1 MSSYP
6 VSTPKPS
13 DSWKSVTP
21 ASNGATTLLDNDAWV
36 VRSFVIAWFT
46 LLLCFTVV
54 IICLPKTAFLLAYLL
69 ACATVIAMLY
79 VRRIVAEPVRE
90 LTKFDTSD
98 PYRLAYLRGGANEAL
113 RVATAVLIE
122 ARHLMLLQNESS
134 EKKEKQLVTAP
145 DCDAKSLPFPLE
157 RAVLRFFTTP
167 RKPEEMFE
175 QGGLKQQVDDL
186 YKEELEK
193 AGLLP
198 SEAQKQARTSR
209 ALFALIFIL
218 VVGLTKIG
226 VALWHGYRN
235 IGFTVLIMIVAAVW
249 AWNFSGDYRT
259 RFGDYVV
266 KSLEALFEGM
276 RSQAAILKANASMAQ
291 IALLAGVY
299 GVAALPA
306 EVFPEVR
313 EAFPKAP
320 TDSSSCGSSC
330 SSSCSSDGGSCSS
343 CGGGCGGCS

>member
-13 DSWKSVTP
+13 DPWKSVTP
-21 ASNGATTLLDNDAWV
+21 TTNQATSLTGDDAWV
-36 VRSFVIAWFT
+36 VRAFVIAWFT

-69 ACATVIAMLY
+69 ACATVITMLY
-79 VRRIVAEPVRE
+79 ARRIVAEPIWE

-134 EKKEKQLVTAP
+134 GEKQLVTAP
-145 DCDAKSLPFPLE
+145 NCDAKSLPFPLE

-175 QGGLKQQVDDL
+175 QGGLKRQVDDL

-193 AGLLP
+193 SGLLP

-226 VALWHGYRN
+226 VALWYGYTN
-235 IGFTVLIMIVAAVW
+235 IGFTVIIMVVAAIW
-249 AWNFSGDYRT
+249 ALTFIGDYRT
-259 RFGDYVV
+259 RFGNYVI
-266 KSLEALFEGM
+266 KSLESLFEGM
-276 RSQAAILKANASMAQ
+276 RAQAATLKANASLAQ

-306 EVFPEVR
+306 DVFPEVR
-313 EAFPKAP
+313 EAFPRAP
-320 TDSSSCGSSC
+320 TDSSSCG
-330 SSSCSSDGGSCSS
+330 SSCSSDGGSCSS
-343 CGGGCGGCS
+343 CGGGCGGCG

>member
-13 DSWKSVTP
+13 NSWKSVTP
-21 ASNGATTLLDNDAWV
+21 TTNGTPPLTGNDVWV
-36 VRSFVIAWFT
+36 VRSFIIAWFT
-46 LLLCFTVV
+46 LLLCFTIV
-54 IICLPKTAFLLAYLL
+54 ILCLPKMTFLLAYLL
-69 ACATVIAMLY
+69 ACATVITMLY
-79 VRRIVAEPVRE
+79 VRRIVVEPVNE
-90 LTKFDTSD
+90 GIKFDTSD
-98 PYRLAYLRGGANEAL
+98 PYRLAYLRGRANEAL

-134 EKKEKQLVTAP
+134 GNKEKQLVTAP

-198 SEAQKQARTSR
+198 SEAQKQARTNR

-235 IGFTVLIMIVAAVW
+235 IGFTLLIMIVAAIW

-259 RFGDYVV
+259 RLGDYVV
-266 KSLEALFEGM
+266 KSLESLFEGM
-276 RSQAAILKANASMAQ
+276 RAQAAILKANNSLAQ
-291 IALLAGVY
+291 IALLAGIY

-306 EVFPEVR
+306 EAFPEVR

>member
-6 VSTPKPS
+6 VSTAKPS
-13 DSWKSVTP
+13 DPWKSVTLTT
-21 ASNGATTLLDNDAWV
+21 NGTTSLTGDDAWV
-36 VRSFVIAWFT
+36 VRAFVIAWFT

-69 ACATVIAMLY
+69 ACATVITMLY
-79 VRRIVAEPVRE
+79 ARRIVAEPIWE

-134 EKKEKQLVTAP
+134 GEKQLVTAP
-145 DCDAKSLPFPLE
+145 NCDAKSLPFPLE

-175 QGGLKQQVDDL
+175 QGGLKRQVDDL

-226 VALWHGYRN
+226 VALWYGYTN
-235 IGFTVLIMIVAAVW
+235 IGFTVIIMVVAAIW
-249 AWNFSGDYRT
+249 ALTFIGDYRT
-259 RFGDYVV
+259 RFGNYVI
-266 KSLEALFEGM
+266 KSLESLFEGM
-276 RSQAAILKANASMAQ
+276 RAQAATLKANASLAQ

-306 EVFPEVR
+306 DVFPEVR
-313 EAFPKAP
+313 EAFPRAP
-320 TDSSSCGSSC
+320 TDSSSCG
-330 SSSCSSDGGSCSS
+330 SSCSSDGGSCSS
-343 CGGGCGGCS
+343 CGGGCGGCG

>member
-1 MSSYP
+1 M
-6 VSTPKPS
+6 
-13 DSWKSVTP
+13 
-21 ASNGATTLLDNDAWV
+21 
-36 VRSFVIAWFT
+36 VRAFVIAWFT

-134 EKKEKQLVTAP
+134 GEKQLVTAP
-145 DCDAKSLPFPLE
+145 NCDAKSLPFPLE

-175 QGGLKQQVDDL
+175 QGGLKRQVDDL

-226 VALWHGYRN
+226 VALWYGYTN
-235 IGFTVLIMIVAAVW
+235 IGFTVIIMVVAAIW
-249 AWNFSGDYRT
+249 ALTFIGDYRT
-259 RFGDYVV
+259 RFGNYVI
-266 KSLEALFEGM
+266 KSLESLFEGM
-276 RSQAAILKANASMAQ
+276 RAQAATLKANASLAQ

-306 EVFPEVR
+306 DVFPEVR
-313 EAFPKAP
+313 EAFPRAP
-320 TDSSSCGSSC
+320 TDSSSCG
-330 SSSCSSDGGSCSS
+330 SSCSSDGGSCSS
-343 CGGGCGGCS
+343 CGGGCGGCG

>member
-1 MSSYP
+1 
-6 VSTPKPS
+6 
-13 DSWKSVTP
+13 
-21 ASNGATTLLDNDAWV
+21 
-36 VRSFVIAWFT
+36 
-46 LLLCFTVV
+46 
-54 IICLPKTAFLLAYLL
+54 
-69 ACATVIAMLY
+69 MLY
-79 VRRIVAEPVRE
+79 ARRIVAEPIWE

-134 EKKEKQLVTAP
+134 GEKQLVTAP
-145 DCDAKSLPFPLE
+145 NCDAKSLPFPLE

-175 QGGLKQQVDDL
+175 QGGLKRQVDDL

-226 VALWHGYRN
+226 VALWYGYTN
-235 IGFTVLIMIVAAVW
+235 IGFTVIIMVVAAIW
-249 AWNFSGDYRT
+249 ALTFIGDYRT
-259 RFGDYVV
+259 RFGNYVI
-266 KSLEALFEGM
+266 KSLESLFEGM
-276 RSQAAILKANASMAQ
+276 RAQAATLKANASLAQ

-306 EVFPEVR
+306 DVFPEVR
-313 EAFPKAP
+313 EAFPRAP
-320 TDSSSCGSSC
+320 TDSSSCG
-330 SSSCSSDGGSCSS
+330 SSCSSDGGSCSS
-343 CGGGCGGCS
+343 CGGGCGGCG

>member
-21 ASNGATTLLDNDAWV
+21 ASNGATTLPDNDAWV
-36 VRSFVIAWFT
+36 VRSFVIVWFT

-54 IICLPKTAFLLAYLL
+54 IICLPKTGFLLAYLL
-69 ACATVIAMLY
+69 ACAGVITMLY

-134 EKKEKQLVTAP
+134 EKEKQLVTAP

-167 RKPEEMFE
+167 RKPEEIFE

-218 VVGLTKIG
+218 VVGLAKIG
-226 VALWHGYRN
+226 VAVWHGYRN
-235 IGFTVLIMIVAAVW
+235 IGFTVLIMIVAAIW
-249 AWNFSGDYRT
+249 AWSFSGDYRM

-266 KSLEALFEGM
+266 KSLESLFEGM
-276 RSQAAILKANASMAQ
+276 RAQAAALKANASMAQ

>member
-6 VSTPKPS
+6 VSTAKPS
-13 DSWKSVTP
+13 DPWKSVTLTT
-21 ASNGATTLLDNDAWV
+21 NGTTSLTGDDAWV
-36 VRSFVIAWFT
+36 VRSFIIAWFT

-69 ACATVIAMLY
+69 ACATVITMLY
-79 VRRIVAEPVRE
+79 ARRIVAEPIWE

-134 EKKEKQLVTAP
+134 GEKQLVTAP
-145 DCDAKSLPFPLE
+145 NCDAKSLPFPLE

-175 QGGLKQQVDDL
+175 QGGLKRQVDDL

-226 VALWHGYRN
+226 VALWYGYTN
-235 IGFTVLIMIVAAVW
+235 IGFTVIIMVVAAIW
-249 AWNFSGDYRT
+249 ALTFIGDYRT
-259 RFGDYVV
+259 RFGNYVI
-266 KSLEALFEGM
+266 KSLESLFEGM
-276 RSQAAILKANASMAQ
+276 RAQAATLKANASLAQ

-306 EVFPEVR
+306 DVFPEVR
-313 EAFPKAP
+313 EAFPRAP
-320 TDSSSCGSSC
+320 TDSSSCG
-330 SSSCSSDGGSCSS
+330 SSCSSDGGSCSS
-343 CGGGCGGCS
+343 CGGGCGGCG